1 MGLFR
6 TLVVAFILYYAWK
19 FVSSLFLQSNN
30 RQKSYVPPS
39 SGSHNSTYNAPPKRE
54 SKPKEGDYIDYE
66 EIE

>member
-19 FVSSLFLQSNN
+19 LVSSLFLQSNN
-30 RQKSYVPPS
+30 RHKSYVPPS
-39 SGSHNSTYNAPPKRE
+39 SGSHNTAYNTPPKRE
-54 SKPKEGDYIDYE
+54 TKHKEGDYIDYE